1 MTGLVDWAAARA
13 RMVMA
18 FIVLSL
24 VVGAFAYVTLPKEG
38 EPDIQIPGLF
48 ISVPFPGI
56 SAADSETLLVKVME
70 TELADLDGLD
80 RMVATAAENYAGIF
94 LEFEFGWDKTATMAD
109 VREAM
114 NTAEGKFPS
123 GFEKYSIN
131 EINFSEFPVL
141 IVNLTGAVPER
152 TMNRIA
158 KDLQD
163 KLESLDAVLEA
174 GIVGNRDEMLE
185 VVIDPLRLESYNVTA
200 GELINV
206 VRNNNQLIPAGEVE
220 TATGSFSV
228 KIPSSFDEPQ
238 DVYSLPVKTN
248 GDRVVTLGDLA
259 DIRLTFE
266 DRKSTA
272 RFNGANTVALQVVKR
287 KGFNL
292 LDMAEEVRN
301 TVAKANQ
308 SWPNELRAAVKL
320 GTSNDQSNV
329 VGSMIDQLEG
339 SVLTA
344 IALVM
349 IVVLSALG
357 IRPALLVGFAIPTS
371 FLLCFV
377 LLALMGISVSNI
389 VMFGLIL
396 AVGMLVDGAIV
407 VVEYADKR
415 ITAGVGPMHAYVEAA
430 KRMFWPVVS
439 STATTLCAFLP
450 MLFWPGVPGQFMGML
465 PVTLIFVLSA
475 SLIVALIYLPV
486 MGGVSGRMTRK
497 FNNGSNWLRGHV
509 HWAVRLLLVPPSLYL
524 VYLGARQ
531 TLSPGHLFD
540 GTPPGDGF
548 MAYLPGI
555 VIFLVGSMLSSITVG
570 AAKFE
575 RRKPPSDKRKRT
587 PFGMLI
593 KFITGNPVMPIVT
606 VVAVV
611 LMVVQVFTYFGEHNR
626 GTEFFVDSEPEQA
639 IVYVRARGNLSIEQK
654 DALVGAAEAVVLAHP
669 GVKNAFAFSGESG
682 LNNNTGGA
690 QPPKD
695 TIGQVQLETIAWKD
709 RPDAKEPWFTIP
721 LLNYTVMRDI
731 KAAEFDGDVIIAELT
746 AALEQIPGIKV
757 EILAQARG
765 PASAKP
771 VHLRLKGDNWETLTG
786 AVDTV
791 REKFDAT
798 PGLTLVEDTLPLP
811 RIDWQINVDVEK
823 AGRYGADVATVG
835 GMVQLVTRGILLDT
849 MRVDSSDE
857 EIEIRVRLPEADR
870 VLSTLDSLKL
880 RTAEGLVPLSNFVT
894 REPVRGLA
902 EINRTEQT
910 RYFDVKAGV
919 EGRRSF
925 IQLTLPSEL
934 AADTPFAAEIREQN
948 AAAAQSGEATD
959 PAETY
964 TIKLG
969 FGSELSPQE
978 VAVGAKYDIAL
989 NFSTPGFFGMGKGT
1003 ETTRYFD
1010 FQSDRDLARAG
1021 DLQALVD
1028 AGASIATTPMTANE
1042 RIATLTEWL
1051 KGAPLPG
1058 DVEWEWTGDQDD
1070 QAESQAFLQSAFA
1083 GALGLMF
1090 IILLAQFN
1098 SVYNSVLVLLAVV
1111 LSTTGVLIGMLV
1123 MDQTFSIIMT
1133 GTGIVALAGIV
1144 VNNNIVL
1151 IDTYQEYSGYMP
1163 RIEAI
1168 IRTAEDRI
1176 RPVLLTTITTM
1187 AGLAP
1192 MMFGLSLDFFG
1203 GGYSIDSPTALW
1215 WKQLA
1220 TAVVFGLG
1228 IATVLTLVFTPSM
1241 LALRVW
1247 FATYVGWLARALKV
1261 LSMGRASKAAQDWA
1275 LRRAARRIR
1284 APELLWPEDWDADT
1298 RAFQPEEDEDEA
1310 PDIDDLKGILARAGK
1325 LGAAPGAGA
1334 QGETEDPAS
1343 SPTEAGPQLP
1353 DEADTGGGGED
1364 DSDSKHEGDDTV
1376 RAAE

>member
-1 MTGLVDWAAARA
+1 MTGLVDWAASRA

-18 FIVLSL
+18 FIVLSIL
-24 VVGAFAYVTLPKEG
+24 VGAFAYVTLPKEG

-48 ISVPFPGI
+48 VSVPFPGI

-114 NTAEGKFPS
+114 NTAEGKFPQ

-200 GELINV
+200 GELIQV
-206 VRNNNQLIPAGEVE
+206 VQNNNQLIPAGEVE
-220 TATGSFSV
+220 TSTGSFAV
-228 KIPSSFDEPQ
+228 KIPSSFDDPK

-259 DIRLTFE
+259 EIRLTFE
-266 DRKSTA
+266 DRTSTA
-272 RFNGANTVALQVVKR
+272 RFNGENTVALQVVKR

-292 LDMAEEVRN
+292 LDMAEEVR
-301 TVAKANQ
+301 TVVAGADKA
-308 SWPNELRAAVKL
+308 WPEELRAAVTL

-371 FLLCFV
+371 FLLCFA

-415 ITAGVGPMHAYVEAA
+415 IAAGVGPMHAYVEAA

-486 MGGVSGRMTRK
+486 MGGVSGRVTRK
-497 FNNGSNWLRGHV
+497 FNNSSMWLRRHV
-509 HWAVRLLLVPPSLYL
+509 HWTIRLLLVPPALYL

-531 TLSPGHLFD
+531 TLNPGHLFG
-540 GTPPGDGF
+540 GTPPADGF
-548 MAYLPGI
+548 VAYLPGI
-555 VIFLVGSMLSSITVG
+555 VIFLLGSMLSSITVG
-570 AAKFE
+570 AAKYE

-587 PFGMLI
+587 PFGWMIKLI
-593 KFITGNPVMPIVT
+593 AGNPLMPIIT
-606 VVAVV
+606 VAAVIF
-611 LMVVQVFTYFGEHNR
+611 VVMQVFSYFGENNK
-626 GTEFFVDSEPEQA
+626 GTEFFVESEPEQA
-639 IVYVRARGNLSIEQK
+639 IVYVRSRGNLSIAQK
-654 DALVGAAEAVVLAHP
+654 DALVAAAEQVVLAHP

-690 QPPKD
+690 QPPND
-695 TIGQVQLETIAWKD
+695 TIGQVQFETIAWKD

-721 LLNYTVMRDI
+721 LINYTVMRNI
-731 KAAEFDGDVIIAELT
+731 KAVNFDGDVIIDELT
-746 AALEQIPGIKV
+746 AALEKIPGIKI
-757 EILAQARG
+757 EILAQSRG

-771 VHLRLKGDNWETLTG
+771 VHLRLKGDNWESLIP
-786 AVDTV
+786 AV
-791 REKFDAT
+791 REARARFEAT
-798 PGLTLVEDTLPLP
+798 PGLTLIEDTLPLP
-811 RIDWQINVDVEK
+811 GIDWQIDVDVEK

-857 EIEIRVRLPEADR
+857 EIEIRVRLPEEDR

-880 RTAEGLVPLSNFVT
+880 RTSEGLVPLSNFVT
-894 REPVRGLA
+894 RKPVAKLA
-902 EINRTEQT
+902 QINRTDQT

-919 EGRRSF
+919 ASGLMKLTMEFNEGEGPKSE
-925 IQLTLPSEL
+925 TLAIARATDSE
-934 AADTPFAAEIREQN
+934 
-948 AAAAQSGEATD
+948 AQSGDLTARD
-959 PAETY
+959 GTY
-964 TIKLG
+964 FEIV
-969 FGSELSPQE
+969 ELSDGVDRNSLQDQLDQ
-978 VAVGAKYDIAL
+978 GTAKL
-989 NFSTPGFFGMGKGT
+989 TP
-1003 ETTRYFD
+1003 
-1010 FQSDRDLARAG
+1010 L
-1021 DLQALVD
+1021 
-1028 AGASIATTPMTANE
+1028 TANE
-1042 RIATLTEWL
+1042 RIAALTEWL
-1051 KGAPLPG
+1051 DTNPLPA

-1070 QAESQAFLQSAFA
+1070 QAESQAFLTSAFA

-1098 SVYNSVLVLLAVV
+1098 SFYNSVLVLLAVV

-1247 FATYVGWLARALKV
+1247 FSTYVGWLSRLLKV

-1298 RAFQPEEDEDEA
+1298 HAFQPEADEDDA
-1310 PDIDDLKGILARAGK
+1310 PGLDDVKAVLTRAGK
-1325 LGAAPGAGA
+1325 LESVAATTPKGAPARDESPSSDTDTAAGGNVKASQSEDNQTESEPSEDTTRAETGAKG
-1334 QGETEDPAS
+1334 
-1343 SPTEAGPQLP
+1343 
-1353 DEADTGGGGED
+1353 D
-1364 DSDSKHEGDDTV
+1364 DSV